1 MIKRDVYLN
10 RLISGIG
17 NDSVKVV
24 TGLRRVG
31 KSYLLN
37 KIFYEYLLDNGVK
50 KERIIK
56 FAFDS
61 AEDLNMFGEDLVEL
75 EKAKRPVDYKKFMN
89 FVSGKISK
97 RGRYFLLLDEVQR
110 LDSFEYVLNGYLA
123 KGNLEIYVTGSNSKF
138 LSSEVITEFRGRGDE
153 IHVLPLS
160 FSEISQL
167 KNYKNNG
174 LEKYMVFGGLPR
186 VALADSDERR
196 INYLKEQMERTYL
209 KDVIE
214 RNKIRNKTELGELLN
229 ILASGI
235 ASLTNPRKL
244 ANTFSSVKSIN
255 MAESTINRYLGYL
268 KEAFIINSAERFDVK
283 GKKYIST
290 PYKIFFEDIGL
301 RNVRLNFRQVEYTHI
316 MENVIYNELRYRGY
330 AVDVGSLETVDKN
343 KRKQLEIDFVINKG
357 SSRYYI
363 QSAYDIPDAQKLQ
376 QETRAFDQI
385 KDSFKKI
392 IIVNRNLVPHMT
404 DKGYLLIGLEDF
416 LLDKDC
422 LEKNY

>member
-37 KIFYEYLLDNGVK
+37 KIFYEYLLDNDVK

-61 AEDLNMFGEDLVEL
+61 AEDLNTIGEDLVEL
-75 EKAKRPVDYKKFMN
+75 EKAKRPVDYKKFMK

-110 LDSFEYVLNGYLA
+110 MDSFEFVLNGYLA

-138 LSSEVITEFRGRGDE
+138 LSSDVITEFRGRGDE

-160 FSEISQL
+160 YSEISQL
-167 KNYKNNG
+167 KSYKNNG

-214 RNKIRNKTELGELLN
+214 RNKVRNKTELGELLN

-244 ANTFSSVKSIN
+244 ANTFSSVKNIN
-255 MAESTINRYLGYL
+255 MAESTISKYLGYL

-316 MENVIYNELRYRGY
+316 MENIIFNELRYRGY
-330 AVDVGSLETVDKN
+330 AVDVGSLETVDQN
-343 KRKQLEIDFVINKG
+343 KRKQLEIDFVVNKG

-392 IIVNRNLVPHMT
+392 IIVNRNLIPHMT
-404 DKGYLLIGLEDF
+404 DKGYLLISLENF